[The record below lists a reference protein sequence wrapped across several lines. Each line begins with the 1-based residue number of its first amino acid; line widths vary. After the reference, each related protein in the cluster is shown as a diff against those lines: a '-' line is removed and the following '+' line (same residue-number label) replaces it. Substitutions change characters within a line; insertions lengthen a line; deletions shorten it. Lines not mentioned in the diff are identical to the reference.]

1 MRSLAKALLVAAV
14 IGLGVFYALTL
25 PSVLPPDAF
34 GPRTPDLANGET
46 LFNIGGCASCHAT
59 PGQDNRLRLGG
70 GLALKSPFG
79 TFKVPNISSDAS
91 AGIGAWTEVQF
102 ANSILK
108 GVGRNGEH
116 LYPSLPYTS
125 YQRMPPG
132 DVRDLFAFL
141 KTLPPDSTASQPH
154 VLPFPFNVRRLI
166 GLWKL
171 LFLDG
176 KTFTP
181 NVAKDAQF
189 NRGAYLVE
197 GPGHCAEC
205 HSGRNFL
212 GAINSSRR
220 FAGGADLEGDG
231 WVPNITPHPD
241 GLTGWSVAD
250 FELFF
255 STGLTPDGASV
266 SGNMGEVIRNTAK
279 LGPEDRRAI
288 AAYLMMLPSR
298 PGAKP
303 PKRNALPNPRGDSQG
318 QVIKLGC
325 WCSWSIDRTPGGD
338 ISQRLK

>member
-1 MRSLAKALLVAAV
+1 MRFPAKAALIAVVISVAAV
-14 IGLGVFYALTL
+14 YALTMPSIL
-25 PSVLPPDAF
+25 PADAF
-34 GPRTPDLANGET
+34 ASRTADIGNGET
-46 LFNIGGCASCHAT
+46 LFHIGGCASCHAT
-59 PGQDNRLRLGG
+59 PGADNPSRLGG

-79 TFKVPNISSDAS
+79 TFKVPNISSDAN
-91 AGIGAWTEVQF
+91 AGIGAWTEAQF
-102 ANSILK
+102 ANAILK

-116 LYPSLPYTS
+116 LYPSLPYSS
-125 YQRMPPG
+125 YRRMPAG
-132 DVRDLFAFL
+132 DVRALFAFL
-141 KTLPPDSTASQPH
+141 KTLPPDSAASQPH
-154 VLPFPFNVRRLI
+154 ALAFPFNVRPLI

-181 NVAKDAQF
+181 NPAKDDQF

-212 GAINSSRR
+212 GAINPSRR

-241 GLTGWSVAD
+241 GLAGWSVAD
-250 FELFF
+250 FELFL

-266 SGNMGEVIRNTAK
+266 SGNMGEVISNISK
-279 LGPEDRRAI
+279 LNPDDRSAI
-288 AAYLMMLPSR
+288 ATYLLTLAPR

-303 PKRNALPNPRGDSQG
+303 TK
-318 QVIKLGC
+318 K
-325 WCSWSIDRTPGGD
+325 
-338 ISQRLK
+338 

>member
-1 MRSLAKALLVAAV
+1 MRSLAKALFIAVV
-14 IGLGVFYALTL
+14 IGAVAFYALSV
-25 PSVLPPDAF
+25 PSVLPSDAF
-34 GPRTPDLANGET
+34 ASRTTDIANGET

-59 PGQDNRLRLGG
+59 PGQDNSLRLGG

-79 TFKVPNISSDAS
+79 TFKVPNISSDAN
-91 AGIGAWTEVQF
+91 AGIGAWTEAQF
-102 ANSILK
+102 ANALLK

-125 YQRMPPG
+125 YQHMPLS

-141 KTLPPDSTASQPH
+141 KTLPPDPAASQPH
-154 VLPFPFNVRRLI
+154 ALTFPFNVRRLI

-171 LFLDG
+171 IFVDG

-181 NVAKDAQF
+181 DPAKDTQY

-212 GAINSSRR
+212 GAINPSQR

-231 WVPNITPHPD
+231 WVPNITPHLD
-241 GLTGWSVAD
+241 GLAGWSVAD
-250 FELFF
+250 FAFF
-255 STGLTPDGASV
+255 LPTGLTPDGASV
-266 SGNMGEVIRNTAK
+266 SGNMAEVIRNISK
-279 LGPEDRRAI
+279 LSPEDRHAM
-288 AAYLMMLPSR
+288 ATYLVALPQW

-303 PKRNALPNPRGDSQG
+303 PKR
-318 QVIKLGC
+318 
-325 WCSWSIDRTPGGD
+325 
-338 ISQRLK
+338 